1 MSIKN
6 ITIEINGV
14 DINMP
19 IEEAERLFMV
29 LSKHFN
35 PPEPVKIY
43 PYPYHPDPNPFLSPS
58 YEVTTALPGVSTC
71 GRLPIGFNS

>member
-43 PYPYHPDPNPFLSPS
+43 PYPYYSDPNPLLPP
-58 YEVTTALPGVSTC
+58 YEVTFTSPEPSTC
-71 GRLPIGFNS
+71 GRLPTGFNS